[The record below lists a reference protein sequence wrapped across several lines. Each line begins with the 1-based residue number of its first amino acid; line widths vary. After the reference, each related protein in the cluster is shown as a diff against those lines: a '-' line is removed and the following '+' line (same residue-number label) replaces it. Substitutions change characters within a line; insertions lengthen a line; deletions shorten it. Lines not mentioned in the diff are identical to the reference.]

1 MASLS
6 RDEQIAA
13 LRRDGLVVVRN
24 FLDDDACAA
33 LLQIARAQLN
43 AHIEPI
49 EYEADLGYPG
59 APTSREADGGRT
71 VRRLLDAWSRDE
83 AYRQYATC
91 APIRDWM
98 AAYFGEPARLSLA
111 HHNCVMTKHPRYGTL
126 TGWHRDFRYWSFQR
140 DDMVSIWLALGDEV
154 DRNGALHLVPGS
166 HRESFDASRFD
177 ERKFFRDDLPAN
189 RAIIE
194 RAIVPELHAGD
205 VMFFHCNTLHAA
217 DRNATDEVK
226 FSAVFTY
233 HAASNRPL
241 PGTRSAAKGSI
252 SLEGG

>member
-6 RDEQIAA
+6 RDEQIAT

-24 FLDDDACAA
+24 FLDASRCAA

-59 APTSREADGGRT
+59 APPSRDAEGGKT

-83 AYRQYATC
+83 AFRQYATS
-91 APIRDWM
+91 APIREWM
-98 AAYFGEPARLSLA
+98 AAYFGEPAKLSLA
-111 HHNCVMTKHPRYGTL
+111 HHNCIMTKHPRFGTL
-126 TGWHRDFRYWSFQR
+126 TGWHRDFRYWAFER
-140 DDMVSIWLALGDEV
+140 DDMVSVWLALGDEF
-154 DRNGALHLVPGS
+154 DRNGALHFVPGS
-166 HRESFDASRFD
+166 HLERIDASRFD
-177 ERKFFRDDLPAN
+177 EKKFFRDDLPVN
-189 RAIIE
+189 RPVIE

-205 VMFFHCNTLHAA
+205 AVFFHCNTLHAA
-217 DRNATDEVK
+217 DRNSTDEVK
-226 FSAVFTY
+226 FSVVFTY

-241 PGTRSAAKGSI
+241 PGTRSAAKGSVH
-252 SLEGG
+252 LENA